1 MKNFVKSILCAVAL
15 LCCTTASAQMA
26 EGDNG
31 VGVNFSCQAGNLNM
45 SNFGIGIKYNH
56 MFTDALRFELSG
68 AYYFK
73 GAKADVPYIQEKVA
87 ADKNKGYR
95 SNKDTDWF
103 DINLNAHYLFN
114 VADRTNIYPIFG
126 FSTMFGMTKFNIA
139 DKGLKVDTFNEGKFF
154 AEITDSKKVKDE
166 EGNEIVNSVLK
177 ENYTD
182 HHFSFGVNLGF
193 GAQYD
198 ITDDFALTLEAK
210 YKLATNKCSNFNI
223 GIGCVVLF

>member
-1 MKNFVKSILCAVAL
+1 MKNFVKSIMCAVAF
-15 LCCTTASAQMA
+15 LCCTAASAQLT

-31 VGVNFSCQAGNLNM
+31 VGVNFGYQAGNLNM
-45 SNFGIGIKYNH
+45 SNFGIGLKYNH

-73 GAKADVPYIQEKVA
+73 GATADLPYIAEKVA
-87 ADKNKGYR
+87 TNKNNGYR

-114 VADRTNIYPIFG
+114 VAEKTYIYPIFG
-126 FSTMFGMTKFNIA
+126 FSTMFGKTKFNIA
-139 DKGLKVDTFNEGKFF
+139 DKGLSLEKAGTTGKFF
-154 AEITDSKKVKDE
+154 EDITE
-166 EGNEIVNSVLK
+166 EKNNTRVLK
-177 ENYTD
+177 ENFTD

-193 GAQYD
+193 GGQYD

-223 GIGCVVLF
+223 ALGCVVLF